1 MLFKRILFGMVA
13 KRIALLLL
21 FLCVFSLSAEDLEG
35 VSIKDVEISSDQ
47 QIDFSAT
54 DEKKDEI
61 QLYFRSFFGFL
72 YGEGYSYLG
81 ASLSVVPW
89 KSLEITFGGGDLVCL
104 FCGISDGYMLFS
116 KIGWSFEFDFRTK
129 ESGVILRLP
138 LALGWRYVTTSQDY
152 VSEQGGTRRNS
163 LNLSFG
169 IELIVMF
176 NKVFGISF
184 HQTLFADL
192 VVSYRYYDF
201 MGRDIRHDAPPEKS
215 FFYLD
220 GGVINFVFRF

>member
-1 MLFKRILFGMVA
+1 MIA
-13 KRIALLLL
+13 KKIALILL
-21 FLCVFSLSAEDLEG
+21 FLFVFSLNAEDRKVL
-35 VSIKDVEISSDQ
+35 SLQK
-47 QIDFSAT
+47 IDFSAA

-61 QLYFRSFFGFL
+61 QIYLRSFFGVL
-72 YGEGYSYLG
+72 YGDGYLYPG
-81 ASLSVVPW
+81 ASVSVVPW
-89 KSLEITFGGGDLVCL
+89 KSLEITFGGGELVCP

-138 LALGWRYVTTSQDY
+138 LALGWRYVTTSENY
-152 VSEQGGTRRNS
+152 VSEEGGTRRNS
-163 LNLSFG
+163 LNLSLG
-169 IELIVMF
+169 IELVVMF

-192 VVSYRYYDF
+192 VVSYRYYDA